1 MAAGGIGALIDRIRG
16 VIIVKGVPLE
26 HHQTD
31 CEVMSIASTAE
42 GPISPRDVIEHIR
55 RYEFGIGAELVGD
68 GREVVDRLVRKYR
81 NLLET
86 VAKDLNSKESH
97 FLLELVQNADDNHY
111 ALDVEPAL
119 SFQLGPGEL
128 VVSNN
133 EVGFTPAN
141 VRALCSAGESSKK
154 NKVGYIGEKGI
165 GFKSV
170 FKVTDTPEIHS
181 NGYHFRFDLTAPED
195 PLGYVVP
202 HWIDTRA
209 DDVDEETTVVL
220 PARAGNDF
228 SPALLTDINA
238 TLLLF
243 LEKLRLLKVH
253 TNDFSVRYERADDE
267 SLSALT
273 VVSER
278 PGQAESRELSMYLR
292 SKFSLDMSDIVE
304 PKREKVEHVNVVL
317 AFPLSADG
325 AAAPVEGCPTYAFLP
340 IREFGFSF
348 YIQADFV
355 LTSSREGIH
364 EELPWNRRLRD
375 SIAPAFVATVEEF
388 KAYPALSLSY
398 LRFLP
403 GKNDVV
409 DPFFAPVVAQ
419 TVDALKEVACIPVE
433 GGGWRKPA
441 EVLLASDAIRRLFSW
456 ADAVALFGA
465 DYPTP
470 DFVAPEGG
478 LERLS
483 CRKLLIAEVLEIFGK
498 HSEWLKDKDLEWK
511 VQFYEYIAKS
521 PRRADYV
528 EGMLKLPCIPA
539 AGGSMAT
546 PEGDAVFYPLNS
558 TETYG
563 FEHMLTVVDSEFHA
577 RATDTAPDVL
587 ALLDSL
593 GVQHDKPYELIQR
606 HVLPHH
612 TPDGFKKADPAA
624 LLGHIRYLRD
634 KLDAY
639 LAKAREGQPEATA
652 LEALRTGLYLG
663 SKREEDGVWFFERPS
678 SIYLSK
684 EYHPDFNIEGLLGD
698 KLPTGK
704 LLSEK
709 YILKPTGKLD
719 KDETAT
725 DLQRWREFFIRIG
738 VHETPMV
745 VSQTTGDAVCSDELS
760 ALLQAEDQMVRRV
773 TLECLNKHWVR
784 YDGLTIHQARY
795 GKATTQTQ
803 FGTALRETTAPT
815 RRRVTVPLEQT
826 YHDCSEV
833 RDLLG
838 GNLTY
843 VDADVWD
850 ECFLAACGITY
861 KIDAKACIKRLR
873 QIRTDGG
880 STREQIRRIY
890 RQLEKL
896 WNIDGATIQAAFT
909 NETLIAIGRGGSL
922 TWVLLGDACW
932 RPTGVRFLDARH
944 PPLNTHYV
952 DYTNFFTRLLH
963 VPLELELAKWVAA
976 LAELETVE
984 SESER
989 ADIAIVIYRRLSRE
1003 LTALSSTN
1011 PLSPQP
1017 TWMERMKTQ
1026 PLFLNHRGKL
1036 VANSASLYFNDAPE
1050 YAALFKDLLHVSL
1063 LAIAPEQLS
1072 AVTQL
1077 LTRLGVETLSASL
1090 KVAVVPGIRGTTDEQ
1105 LTQKL
1110 RSMFMCLARVVY
1122 TQSHERF
1129 ETAIRDKLFEA
1140 LHGLEV
1146 VIVQDLALDVTLGAS
1161 VRRTTGPVARRGAEL
1176 LLNAEAPSHL
1186 DQVALEV
1193 RKLLRLPVVFTD
1205 IISRVLISPTV
1216 QDAEV
1221 YLRLRNVSALPPE
1234 EELALARALGLEP
1247 PAPATLPA
1255 SEGWDAEAK
1264 TTAPPASP
1272 SAALRPPSGSGQDKN
1287 SAPPPNAATG
1297 GAGLPAGP
1305 LDGSPSPEATG
1316 GNLPWSDSTASPAPA
1331 PSPTPPAGA
1340 VGGNGGASGVA
1351 HKPDGSASHA
1361 PYGELAPVRLGTGT
1375 PSGGSHAGR
1384 RGRKS
1389 RPAQMKRGRLLSYAD
1404 TSDQTKPSVS
1414 PDAEPDPEAAKRNRT
1429 VEQAA
1434 VKYFLEKAASQWKFV
1449 EVMPPGNPGFDI
1461 KALTV
1466 DGREEY
1472 IEVKGLGGAWTEA
1485 GVALTPTEL
1494 AKANSARGRYWLC
1507 VVEYATDDNRRQ
1519 LFLVQDPFGL
1529 TTQFRFDK
1537 GWKAIAKTVAARPQ
1551 RPEVGMF
1558 VTIVNEG
1565 KGRITKVKGG
1575 GQLAKLHIEFE
1586 GGRQSFSKV
1595 FNPAT
1600 MTLSYE

>member
-1 MAAGGIGALIDRIRG
+1 MA
-16 VIIVKGVPLE
+16 
-26 HHQTD
+26 TD
-31 CEVMSIASTAE
+31 EE
-42 GPISPRDVIEHIR
+42 GPTSPKDVIEHIR

-81 NLLET
+81 SLLET

-111 ALDVEPAL
+111 APSVDPAL
-119 SFQLGPGEL
+119 TFRLDSREL

-133 EVGFTPAN
+133 EVGFSPAN

-181 NGYHFRFDLTAPED
+181 NGYHFRFDLTDPED

-202 HWIDTRA
+202 HWIDARA
-209 DDVDEETTVVL
+209 DSGEGVTTVVL

-228 SPALLTDINA
+228 SPELLSDINA

-253 TNDFSVRYERADDE
+253 TNDVSVRYERVDSE

-278 PGQAESRELSMYLR
+278 AGEAESRKLSTYLR

-304 PKREKVEHVNVVL
+304 PKREKVERVDVVL
-317 AFPLSADG
+317 AFPLSADD

-355 LTSSREGIH
+355 LISSREGIH
-364 EELPWNRRLRD
+364 EELTWNRRLRD
-375 SIAPAFVATVEEF
+375 SIAPAFVAAVDEF
-388 KAYPALSLSY
+388 KAHPALSLSY

-403 GKNDVV
+403 GKSDVV

-441 EVLLASDAIRRLFSW
+441 EVLLASDAIRKLFTS

-465 DYPTP
+465 GYPAP
-470 DFVAPEGG
+470 GFVAPEGG

-483 CRKLLIAEVLEIFGK
+483 CRKLLIPEVLEVFGT
-498 HSEWLKDKDLEWK
+498 HSEWLKGKDLEWK

-521 PRRADYV
+521 PKRADYV

-539 AGGSMAT
+539 ADGSMAT
-546 PEGDAVFYPLNS
+546 PEGDAIFYPLSS

-563 FEHMLTVVDSEFHA
+563 FEHMLTVVDGEFHA
-577 RATDTAPDVL
+577 RATETAPDVL

-606 HVLPHH
+606 HILPHH
-612 TPDGFKKADPAA
+612 TPAGFKKADQPA
-624 LLGHIRYLRD
+624 LLGHVRYLRD

-639 LAKAREGQPEATA
+639 LAKAREGQSEETA

-663 SKREEDGVWFFERPS
+663 SKREEDGVWYFERPG

-684 EYHPDFNIEGLLGD
+684 EYRPDFNIEGLLGD

-709 YILKPTGKLD
+709 YIVKPAGRHD
-719 KDETAT
+719 KDETAA
-725 DLQRWREFFIRIG
+725 DLQRWREFFTRIG
-738 VHETPMV
+738 VHEAPKV
-745 VSQTTGDAVCSDELS
+745 VSQTTGDVACSDELS
-760 ALLQAEDQMVRRV
+760 ALLQAGDQTVRRA
-773 TLECLNKHWVR
+773 TLECLNKHWARYDRLTTHQVR
-784 YDGLTIHQARY
+784 YGRSS
-795 GKATTQTQ
+795 TQTQ
-803 FGTALRETTAPT
+803 RTQFATALRATTAPT

-826 YHDCSEV
+826 YHDRPEV
-833 RDLLG
+833 RDVLG

-850 ECFLAACGITY
+850 ERFLAACGITY
-861 KIDAKACIKRLR
+861 KVNAEACLKRLR

-890 RQLEKL
+890 RQLENL
-896 WNIDGATIQAAFT
+896 WNSDGATIQAAFT
-909 NETLIAIGRGGSL
+909 SETLIAVGRGEGL
-922 TWVLLGDACW
+922 TWVLPGDACW

-944 PPLNTHYV
+944 PPLNSQYV

-963 VPLELELAKWVAA
+963 VPLELELAKWVDA
-976 LAELETVE
+976 LAELEAVE

-989 ADIAIVIYRRLSRE
+989 EDIAIVIYRRLSRE
-1003 LTALSSTN
+1003 LAALSSTN
-1011 PLSPQP
+1011 PPSPLP
-1017 TWMERMKTQ
+1017 TWVGRIKTQ

-1050 YAALFKDLLHVSL
+1050 YAALFKDSLDVSL

-1072 AVTQL
+1072 AVAQL
-1077 LTRLGVETLSASL
+1077 LTKSGVRTLSASL
-1090 KVAVVPGIRGTTDEQ
+1090 KVAVAPGIEGTPDEQ

-1110 RSMFMCLARVVY
+1110 RDMFMCLARVVY
-1122 TQSHERF
+1122 GQSHERF
-1129 ETAIRDKLFEA
+1129 ETAIKDKLFEA

-1146 VIVQDLALDVTLGAS
+1146 VIVQGLALDVTLGAS

-1216 QDAEV
+1216 QDAEA

-1234 EELALARALGLEP
+1234 EALALARAIGLVP
-1247 PAPATLPA
+1247 PAPAAPRA
-1255 SEGWDAEAK
+1255 PEGQDAEAK
-1264 TTAPPASP
+1264 TTAPPAPAAERAAAAPRPASSP
-1272 SAALRPPSGSGQDKN
+1272 PATPGAAPRPPAGSGQDKT
-1287 SAPPPNAATG
+1287 SAPPPDAATG
-1297 GAGLPAGP
+1297 GAGSPAGP
-1305 LDGSPSPEATG
+1305 SGGSQSPGATG
-1316 GNLPWSDSTASPAPA
+1316 GSSPPWGDSGASPAPA

-1340 VGGNGGASGVA
+1340 AGDAGAGDGGASGGA
-1351 HKPDGSASHA
+1351 YKPGGNASDA
-1361 PYGELAPVRLGTGT
+1361 PDGELAPARIGAGT
-1375 PSGGSHAGR
+1375 PGGGSHAGR
-1384 RGRKS
+1384 RVHKS
-1389 RPAQMKRGRLLSYAD
+1389 RPVRTKRGRLLSYAD
-1404 TSDQTKPSVS
+1404 TSDLTKPSVS
-1414 PDAEPDPEAAKRNRT
+1414 PDAEPDAEAAKRNRA

-1434 VKYFLEKAASQWKFV
+1434 VKYFLEKAAPQWKSV

-1461 KALTV
+1461 KAVAV

-1472 IEVKGLGGAWTEA
+1472 IEVKGQGGAWTEE

-1494 AKANSARGRYWLC
+1494 AKAHSARDRYWLC
-1507 VVEYATDDNRRQ
+1507 VVEFVTDDNRRQ
-1519 LFLVQDPFGL
+1519 LLLVQDPFGL

-1537 GWKAIAKTVAARPQ
+1537 GWKAMAKTIAARPQ
-1551 RPEVGMF
+1551 RPEVGMS
-1558 VTIVNEG
+1558 VTIANEG
-1565 KGRITKVKGG
+1565 KGRITKVKGS
-1575 GQLAKLHIEFE
+1575 GQLAKLHIEF
-1586 GGRQSFSKV
+1586 GDGRQSFSKV
-1595 FNPAT
+1595 FNPTT

>member
-1 MAAGGIGALIDRIRG
+1 MA
-16 VIIVKGVPLE
+16 
-26 HHQTD
+26 TD
-31 CEVMSIASTAE
+31 EESAT
-42 GPISPRDVIEHIR
+42 SPRDVIEHIR

-81 NLLET
+81 SLLET

-111 ALDVEPAL
+111 APNVAPSLT
-119 SFQLGPGEL
+119 FRLGPREL

-133 EVGFTPAN
+133 EIGFSPAN

-170 FKVTDTPEIHS
+170 FKVTDAPEIHS
-181 NGYHFRFDLTAPED
+181 NGYHFRFDLTDPED

-202 HWIDTRA
+202 HWIDARA
-209 DDVDEETTVVL
+209 DDGEGVTTVVL
-220 PARAGNDF
+220 PARPGNDF
-228 SPALLTDINA
+228 SPELLSDINA

-243 LEKLRLLKVH
+243 LEKLRLLSVH
-253 TNDFSVRYERADDE
+253 TNDVSVRYERADDE

-278 PGQAESRELSMYLR
+278 AGGAESRQLSTYLR
-292 SKFSLDMSDIVE
+292 SKFSLDMADIVE
-304 PKREKVEHVNVVL
+304 PKREKVERVDVVL
-317 AFPLSADG
+317 AFPLSAEG

-355 LTSSREGIH
+355 LISSREGIH

-375 SIAPAFVATVEEF
+375 SIAPAFVAAVEAF
-388 KAYPALSLSY
+388 KAHPALSLSY

-441 EVLLASDAIRRLFSW
+441 EVLIASDAIRELFTS
-456 ADAVALFGA
+456 ADAVTLFGA

-470 DFVAPEGG
+470 GFMPPEGG

-483 CRKLLIAEVLEIFGK
+483 CRRLLIAEVLAVFGK
-498 HSEWLKDKDLEWK
+498 HSEWLKEKDLAWK

-528 EGMLKLPCIPA
+528 EGMLKLPCLPA
-539 AGGSMAT
+539 ADGTMAT
-546 PEGDAVFYPLNS
+546 PEGDAVFYPLSS

-563 FEHMLTVVDSEFHA
+563 FEHMLTVVDGEFHA
-577 RATDTAPDVL
+577 RAAETAPDVL

-593 GVQHDKPYELIQR
+593 GVQHDEPYELIQR

-612 TPDGFKKADPAA
+612 TLDGFKKADRPA
-624 LLGHIRYLRD
+624 LIGHVRYLRD

-639 LAKAREGQPEATA
+639 LAKAREGQSEETA
-652 LEALRTGLYLG
+652 LEALRTGLHLG
-663 SKREEDGVWFFERPS
+663 SKREEDGMWYFERPG

-684 EYHPDFNIEGLLGD
+684 EYRPAFNIEGLLGD

-709 YILKPTGKLD
+709 YIVKPAGRPD
-719 KDETAT
+719 RDDAAA
-725 DLQRWREFFIRIG
+725 DLLRWREFFIRIG
-738 VHETPMV
+738 VHEAPKV
-745 VSQTTGDAVCSDELS
+745 VAQTTGDVACSDELS
-760 ALLQAEDQMVRRV
+760 ALLQAEEQAVRRA
-773 TLECLNKHWVR
+773 TLECLNIHWARYDRLTTYPVR
-784 YDGLTIHQARY
+784 YGRS
-795 GKATTQTQ
+795 TTQTQRTQ
-803 FGTALRETTAPT
+803 FGTALRATTAPT
-815 RRRVTVPLEQT
+815 RRRVTVSLEQT
-826 YHDCSEV
+826 YHDRPEV

-850 ECFLAACGITY
+850 ERFLAACGITY
-861 KIDAKACIKRLR
+861 QVDAKACLKRLR
-873 QIRTDGG
+873 QIRAEGG
-880 STREQIRRIY
+880 STGEQIRRIY
-890 RQLEKL
+890 RQLENL
-896 WNIDGATIQAAFT
+896 WNSDAATIQAAFT
-909 NETLIAIGRGGSL
+909 GETLIAVGRGEGL
-922 TWVLLGDACW
+922 TWVLPGDACW
-932 RPTGVRFLDARH
+932 RPTGVRFLDTRH
-944 PPLNTHYV
+944 PPLNSQYV
-952 DYTNFFTRLLH
+952 DHSNFFTRLLH
-963 VPLELELAKWVAA
+963 VPPELELAKWVDA
-976 LAELETVE
+976 LTELEAVE

-989 ADIAIVIYRRLSRE
+989 EDIAIVIYRRLSRE
-1003 LTALSSTN
+1003 LAALSSTN
-1011 PLSPQP
+1011 PPGPLP
-1017 TWMERMKTQ
+1017 TWVGRMKTQ
-1026 PLFLNHRGKL
+1026 PLFLNHRGNL
-1036 VANSASLYFNDAPE
+1036 VANSASLYFNDVPE
-1050 YAALFKDLLHVSL
+1050 YAVLFKDSSDISL

-1072 AVTQL
+1072 AVAQL
-1077 LTRLGVETLSASL
+1077 LAKSGVRNLSASL
-1090 KVAVVPGIRGTTDEQ
+1090 RVQVAPGIEGVPDEQ

-1110 RSMFMCLARVVY
+1110 RDMFMCLARVAY
-1122 TQSHERF
+1122 GQSHELF
-1129 ETAIRDKLFEA
+1129 ETAIKDKLFET
-1140 LHGLEV
+1140 LYGLKV
-1146 VIVQDLALDVTLGAS
+1146 VIVQDLTLDVTLGAA

-1176 LLNAEAPSHL
+1176 LLSAEAPSHL

-1216 QDAEV
+1216 LDAEA

-1234 EELALARALGLEP
+1234 EALALAKALGLEP
-1247 PAPATLPA
+1247 PTPTVPPA
-1255 SEGWDAEAK
+1255 SERQDAETK
-1264 TTAPPASP
+1264 TTASPEPAAEPATAVPRPASSPPATP
-1272 SAALRPPSGSGQDKN
+1272 DAAPRLPAGSGQDQTFV
-1287 SAPPPNAATG
+1287 PPSDAVAG
-1297 GAGLPAGP
+1297 GAGSPAGP
-1305 LDGSPSPEATG
+1305 SGARPSPGAAG
-1316 GNLPWSDSTASPAPA
+1316 GSSPPWGDSITSPGPVPSPAPQA
-1331 PSPTPPAGA
+1331 AAAEDTSS
-1340 VGGNGGASGVA
+1340 VGGGASGVTYMQG
-1351 HKPDGSASHA
+1351 GSASDT
-1361 PYGELAPVRLGTGT
+1361 PEGELALARIGTGT
-1375 PSGGSHAGR
+1375 PGGGSHAGR
-1384 RGRKS
+1384 RLHKS
-1389 RPAQMKRGRLLSYAD
+1389 RPARTKRGRLLSYAD
-1404 TSDQTKPSVS
+1404 TSDPTTLSVS
-1414 PDAEPDPEAAKRNRT
+1414 PDAEPDPEAAKRNRA

-1434 VKYFLEKAASQWKFV
+1434 VKYFLEKAAPQWKSV

-1461 KALTV
+1461 KAAAM

-1472 IEVKGLGGAWTEA
+1472 IEVKGQGGAWTEE

-1494 AKANSARGRYWLC
+1494 AKAHSARDRYWLC
-1507 VVEYATDDNRRQ
+1507 VVEYANDDNRRQ

-1537 GWKAIAKTVAARPQ
+1537 GWKATAKTIAVKPQ

-1558 VTIVNEG
+1558 VTIANEG
-1565 KGRITKVKGG
+1565 KGRIIKVKGS
-1575 GQLAKLHIEFE
+1575 GQFTKMHIEFE

-1600 MTLSYE
+1600 MTMSYE